1 MKHFAGLIISAALL
15 GGCTASG
22 TPDVSSQP
30 AGSAAPDSIQL
41 GVTGDGG
48 VLSTAGADVVTPLL
62 GNSGALGNLLGG
74 GSGGTLGGIAGD
86 APSVPTGG
94 ALPLDQLT
102 GATGSVPSLG
112 ISGAGG
118 LGEDLLGY
126 DAVGGLI
133 GTEGGLVPVLLSGG
147 SDGPLGGAVPAGA
160 APLGPVG
167 DGLETLVSS
176 LGASSRDNNL
186 SGLSPILTPILFE
199 LAGASDDHGGGG
211 PFGLPIPLPDTAIII
226 DPLEPVLVPLT
237 GAVYDVAGTRLP
249 TGQTVGELI
258 NTGATGAGVVDSLVP
273 LTLVTQPL
281 ADALP

>member
-22 TPDVSSQP
+22 TPSVSSQP

-48 VLSTAGADVVTPLL
+48 VLASTAGDVLTPLL
-62 GNSGALGNLLGG
+62 GDGGALGNLLGG
-74 GSGGTLGGIAGD
+74 GESGVLGGVAAD
-86 APSVPTGG
+86 APASPLAG
-94 ALPLDQLT
+94 ALPADQLA
-102 GATGSVPSLG
+102 GAVGSAPALG
-112 ISGAGG
+112 VSGAGG

-147 SDGPLGGAVPAGA
+147 SDAPLGGAVPAGA

-167 DGLETLVSS
+167 DGLETLVTS

-186 SGLSPILTPILFE
+186 SGLSPILTPVLFQ
-199 LAGASDDHGGGG
+199 LAGASDNEGGG
-211 PFGLPIPLPDTAIII
+211 PFGLPIPLPDTAIIV
-226 DPLEPVLVPLT
+226 DPLAPVLIPVT
-237 GAVYDVAGTRLP
+237 DAVFDVAGTRLP
-249 TGQTVGELI
+249 TGQTVGELV
-258 NTGATGAGVVDSLVP
+258 NTGATGAGIVDNLVP